1 MPRGKPLL
9 GKSADQWRGR
19 ECECGNAIRSQF
31 EVIESR
37 CIAESRGVIRRRVQ
51 CKLCDRAFT
60 TVELH
65 SDILASPNSG
75 QFGKKIADIAEELR
89 QMAELLGKLEA
100 I

>member
-19 ECECGNAIRSQF
+19 ECECGNAVRSQF

-37 CIAESRGVIRRRVQ
+37 CIADSRGVIRRRVQ

-65 SDILASPNSG
+65 SDILTAATLSHSAE
-75 QFGKKIADIAEELR
+75 KIAAIAEELR
-89 QMAELLGKLEA
+89 QMAELLAKDQDG
-100 I
+100 